1 MKDAR
6 NVKER
11 RMFNKHFPDKWSDGS
26 REHAMKMIRKQ
37 GVPLCFHRII
47 QQNGLFHHILDIFVL
62 FHFFFFFLLSLN
74 LLFCLF
80 VNPEKRKWKLVEKVS
95 QQRTEH
101 VTVRKRASSH
111 SNPFSCYGVNNF
123 ELKKVFI
130 IKKRFNFVLYTHYS
144 YSYTLLYIAFIF
156 LKKSKYYYSFLITRE
171 RWDPPL

>member
-1 MKDAR
+1 MEWWEQRAR
-6 NVKER
+6 NENDPKARSATLLSSYYTTKWFVSSYSGYFR
-11 RMFNKHFPDKWSDGS
+11 SFP
-26 REHAMKMIRKQ
+26 
-37 GVPLCFHRII
+37 L
-47 QQNGLFHHILDIFVL
+47 L
-62 FHFFFFFLLSLN
+62 FFFLLSLN